1 MKCSLLKTNNIFFFL
16 FFIIEISFG
25 QVSAYKEI
33 NGTINEGSTSVENV
47 NIINNSTQIA
57 VVSDEKGMF
66 SIAAKE
72 GDVLVFSSVNLD
84 PLKHRITAEDI
95 ATKNLLIRMTAK
107 QIELK
112 EVVVNENANITAE
125 NLGIIP
131 YGQKKYT
138 PAERKVYTA
147 TSTSVDK
154 VLNAISGRT
163 AMLKKEVAVEKKEA
177 LFRKLEYLFDENY
190 YTERLRIPVDDIKG
204 FQLFCVEDA
213 DFAVSLN
220 TKNKTMSMFLIT
232 DLARKYLTILENEK

>member
-1 MKCSLLKTNNIFFFL
+1 MFL
-16 FFIIEISFG
+16 VFVQISFG
-25 QVSAYKEI
+25 QKNDSKQLVGKVVEQSTPI
-33 NGTINEGSTSVENV
+33 EGV
-47 NIINNSTQIA
+47 NIINNTTQVA
-57 VVSDEKGMF
+57 TVSDAEGNF
-66 SIAAKE
+66 SIAVRE
-72 GDVLVFSSVNLD
+72 GEVLVFSAVNLE
-84 PLKHRITAEDI
+84 PVKRRIVSEDI
-95 ATKNLLIRMTAK
+95 YPNVMIVRMTAK
-107 QIELK
+107 EVELK

-154 VLNAISGRT
+154 LLNSISGRT
-163 AMLKKEVAVEKKEA
+163 AMLKKEANVEKKEA
-177 LFRKLEYLFDENY
+177 LFRKLEYLFEENY
-190 YTERLRIPVDDIKG
+190 YTQRLRIPVADIKG

>member
-1 MKCSLLKTNNIFFFL
+1 MFL
-16 FFIIEISFG
+16 VFVQISFG
-25 QVSAYKEI
+25 QKNDSKQLVGKVVEQSTPI
-33 NGTINEGSTSVENV
+33 EGV
-47 NIINNSTQIA
+47 NIINNTTQVA
-57 VVSDEKGMF
+57 TVSDAEGNF
-66 SIAAKE
+66 SIAVRE
-72 GDVLVFSSVNLD
+72 GEVLVFSAVNLE
-84 PLKHRITAEDI
+84 PLKRRIVSEDI
-95 ATKNLLIRMTAK
+95 YPNVMIVRMTAK
-107 QIELK
+107 EVELK

-154 VLNAISGRT
+154 LLNSISGRT
-163 AMLKKEVAVEKKEA
+163 AMLKKEANVEKKEA
-177 LFRKLEYLFDENY
+177 LFRKLEYLFEENY
-190 YTERLRIPVDDIKG
+190 YTQRLRIPVADIKG